1 MVDRYILETQV
12 PNEFVRKEL
21 RKNMTNLPMRWKSI
35 ATSNNLDELIKI
47 TENIK
52 DDISGQL
59 EQRKRN
65 VYFISYAR
73 SISSK
78 TREQNPSHA

>member
-35 ATSNNLDELIKI
+35 ATSNNLDELTKIKG
-47 TENIK
+47 K
-52 DDISGQL
+52 DDRIIDRRGI
-59 EQRKRN
+59 KN
-65 VYFISYAR
+65 AI
-73 SISSK
+73 
-78 TREQNPSHA
+78 